1 MILVKLTLILIIS
14 IFKYQW
20 RLVESQILPLYGK
33 TWVSKN
39 PLFHIFYANLKSTNS
54 VIIETVLPQSMFYL
68 KNKKTWFVWSTIRN
82 NLYTNQPAFTCS
94 KLTIKPLEQ
103 GVKYVQTTGA
113 VLVSLLL
120 TLNIFHTLFY
130 CFYCSLWTCNCRLCS
145 EVVYSQKISFDYKTL
160 HKKWSFL
167 LRISSFFV
175 QQNWEVFWTMST
187 FIP

>member
-1 MILVKLTLILIIS
+1 MWLLQKCKLFQIYCAGNFNNKITFFKIYFNGIGYNRSVEIFYGNVKLELIFMILVKLTLILIIS

-103 GVKYVQTTGA
+103 GVKYVQ
-113 VLVSLLL
+113 
-120 TLNIFHTLFY
+120 I
-130 CFYCSLWTCNCRLCS
+130 
-145 EVVYSQKISFDYKTL
+145 
-160 HKKWSFL
+160 
-167 LRISSFFV
+167 
-175 QQNWEVFWTMST
+175 
-187 FIP
+187 